1 MSTDISTKEA
11 NQASE
16 SINHPLLSEPQET
29 KAPESPK
36 IYKVMNKDSLID
48 VIMELTQQHLK
59 SSTGETQEVES
70 AMDHTEIPLSSVPPA
85 PHLGGNPNSID
96 QIYEGHI
103 FRLRHSELY
112 FFLIFIEKNSS
123 DESVWCS
130 RRLDLLVHLCRLL
143 S

>member
-85 PHLGGNPNSID
+85 PHLGGNPNSIN

-103 FRLRHSELY
+103 FRLRHPELY
-112 FFLIFIEKNSS
+112 FLFFSLKKI
-123 DESVWCS
+123 VLT
-130 RRLDLLVHLCRLL
+130 RVYGALDV
-143 S
+143 